1 MSLSAWLADFI
12 TLFVVIDPIGVL
24 PIYLSAIAGMNSA
37 DSRRVGRLSIAISF
51 GVLVLFLLIG
61 QALLTQLGI
70 GFPAFRI
77 AGGVILFLVALKM
90 IFDGHEAVP
99 SEERSAAV
107 SEVAV
112 FPVAMPGIAGPGSIL
127 AVMLMG
133 SGGTAGWLDEVRVAT
148 VIAAVLALTLL
159 VMLFG
164 TLLRR
169 ILGRTGILVV
179 SRVMGLLLAAL
190 SAQSIL
196 DGLKLTFGMP

>member
-1 MSLSAWLADFI
+1 MSLSAWVADFI

-24 PIYLSAIAGMNSA
+24 PIYLAAIAGMNSA
-37 DSRRVGRLSIAISF
+37 DSRRVARLAVAISC

-77 AGGVILFLVALKM
+77 AGGIILFLVALKM
-90 IFDGHEAVP
+90 IFDGHEDVP
-99 SEERSAAV
+99 SEERAAIV

-112 FPVAMPGIAGPGSIL
+112 FPVALPGIAGPGSIL

-133 SGGTAGWLDEVRVAT
+133 SGSAGWLGEIRVAT
-148 VIAAVLALTLL
+148 VIAAVLGLTFV

-169 ILGRTGILVV
+169 VLGRTGILVV

-196 DGLKLTFGMP
+196 DGLKLTFGL

>member
-1 MSLSAWLADFI
+1 MTLSAWIADFI

-24 PIYLSAIAGMNSA
+24 PIYLAAIAGMNSA
-37 DSRRVGRLSIAISF
+37 DSRRVARLSVAISC
-51 GVLVLFLLIG
+51 GVLILFLVIG

-77 AGGVILFLVALKM
+77 AGGIILFLVALKM
-90 IFDGHEAVP
+90 IFDGHEDVP
-99 SEERSAAV
+99 NEERAVIV

-133 SGGTAGWLDEVRVAT
+133 SGNAGWLDELRVAT
-148 VIAAVLALTLL
+148 VIAAVLGLTLI

-169 ILGRTGILVV
+169 ALGRTGILVV

-196 DGLKLTFGMP
+196 DGLKLTFG

>member
-1 MSLSAWLADFI
+1 MTLSAWLADFI

-24 PIYLSAIAGMNSA
+24 PIYLAAIAGMNSA
-37 DSRRVGRLSIAISF
+37 DSRRVARLSVVISC
-51 GVLVLFLLIG
+51 GVLVLFLVIG
-61 QALLTQLGI
+61 QALLSQLGI

-99 SEERSAAV
+99 NEERAAIV

-133 SGGTAGWLDEVRVAT
+133 SGNAGWLDELRVAT
-148 VIAAVLALTLL
+148 VIAAVLSLTLL

-169 ILGRTGILVV
+169 ALGRTGILVV

-196 DGLKLTFGMP
+196 DGLKLTFG

>member
-1 MSLSAWLADFI
+1 MTLSAWIADFI

-24 PIYLSAIAGMNSA
+24 PIYLAAIAGMNSA
-37 DSRRVGRLSIAISF
+37 DSRRVARLSVAISC
-51 GVLVLFLLIG
+51 GVLILFLVIG

-90 IFDGHEAVP
+90 IFDGHEDVP
-99 SEERSAAV
+99 NEERAVIV

-133 SGGTAGWLDEVRVAT
+133 SGNAGWLDELRVAT
-148 VIAAVLALTLL
+148 VIAAVLGLTLI

-169 ILGRTGILVV
+169 ALGRTGILVV

-196 DGLKLTFGMP
+196 DGLKLTFG

>member
-24 PIYLSAIAGMNSA
+24 PIYLAAISGMNSA
-37 DSRRVGRLSIAISF
+37 DSRRVARLSVIISC
-51 GVLVLFLLIG
+51 GVLVLFLVIG
-61 QALLTQLGI
+61 QTLLTQLGI

-90 IFDGHEAVP
+90 IFDGHEDVP
-99 SEERSAAV
+99 SEERAAAV

-133 SGGTAGWLDEVRVAT
+133 SGGAGWVDELRVAT
-148 VIAAVLALTLL
+148 VIAAVLALTFI

-169 ILGRTGILVV
+169 LLGRTGILVV

-196 DGLKLTFGMP
+196 DGLKLTFGM